1 MEENNHEQLEKIL
14 NSISQDAKPDKNFEQ
29 MLKVKLRERF
39 HEQYETP
46 KIPFFQ
52 RIWKFKTQLTTTFVL
67 VIFSSTTI
75 YAYGS
80 DSVTNGSIL
89 YPLKISTEK
98 VEETFATTPE
108 AKSNYYKK
116 MAQRRMRELAVLER
130 KGVIDEKTIK
140 ETDNLIVRASTIA
153 LAVPEEEIDEM
164 IEVKTVKKTRNP
176 APTRI
181 ELPVAAPSSTPIQ
194 LMKEI
199 PAATTV
205 DVREDNTP
213 EIAEMKAKEEEIVET
228 EVTTRKKT
236 KREKAIEEI
245 SEVRAEFDDKFYKR
259 TKQNIREEKIEDKKE
274 EERETPEF
282 KRIDPET
289 IKTLEIRDTIR

>member
-1 MEENNHEQLEKIL
+1 METNNHEQLEKIL

-39 HEQYETP
+39 HTQYETP
-46 KIPFFQ
+46 RIPFFQ
-52 RIWKFKTQLTTTFVL
+52 RIWRFNTQLTATFVL

-80 DSVTNGSIL
+80 DNVTNGSIL

-116 MAQRRMRELAVLER
+116 MAKRRMRELAVLER
-130 KGVIDEKTIK
+130 KGVIDERTIK

-153 LAVPEEEIDEM
+153 LDVPEEEIDEM

-181 ELPVAAPSSTPIQ
+181 ELPMAAPSSTPIQ

-199 PAATTV
+199 PAATTLSI
-205 DVREDNTP
+205 REENTA
-213 EIAEMKAKEEEIVET
+213 EIAETKVETKVET

-236 KREKAIEEI
+236 KREKAMEEI

-259 TKQNIREEKIEDKKE
+259 TKQNIREEKIEDKK
-274 EERETPEF
+274 
-282 KRIDPET
+282 D
-289 IKTLEIRDTIR
+289 EIRDTSR

>member
-1 MEENNHEQLEKIL
+1 METNNHEQLEKIL

-39 HEQYETP
+39 HTQYETP
-46 KIPFFQ
+46 RIPFFQ
-52 RIWKFKTQLTTTFVL
+52 RIWRFKTQLTATFVL

-80 DSVTNGSIL
+80 DNVTNGSIL

-116 MAQRRMRELAVLER
+116 MAKRRMRELAVLER
-130 KGVIDEKTIK
+130 KGVIDERTIK
-140 ETDNLIVRASTIA
+140 ETDNLIVRASSIA
-153 LAVPEEEIDEM
+153 LDLPEEEIEEI
-164 IEVKTVKKTRNP
+164 IEVKAVKKTRNTAP
-176 APTRI
+176 ARI
-181 ELPVAAPSSTPIQ
+181 ELPIAAPSATPIQ

-199 PAATTV
+199 PTTTTLSI
-205 DVREDNTP
+205 REENTA
-213 EIAEMKAKEEEIVET
+213 EIAETKVETKVETELET

-236 KREKAIEEI
+236 KREKAMEEI
-245 SEVRAEFDDKFYKR
+245 SEVRAEFDDKFYKKI
-259 TKQNIREEKIEDKKE
+259 KQNIREEKIEDEKE
-274 EERETPEF
+274 EKREP
-282 KRIDPET
+282 
-289 IKTLEIRDTIR
+289 IKTLERRDTSR